1 MSSHK
6 AEEGGTT
13 TSREPFQRWPLPLNS
28 KKVTIPLLKQLAR
41 GLADSPDKL
50 RQLIKGKLSKMACE
64 PRAMQMCFQETCGT
78 RIRLQDAKGIFLD
91 LAPKEPK
98 KDPPDEEHGE
108 ATRSAGSDEDFETLQ
123 KILKEMSG
131 REGYPQG

>member
-13 TSREPFQRWPLPLNS
+13 TSREPFQGWLLPLNS
-28 KKVTIPLLKQLAR
+28 KKVTSPLLKQLAR

-64 PRAMQMCFQETCGT
+64 PRARQVCLQETCGT
-78 RIRLQDAKGIFLD
+78 RIGLQDAKEIFLNP
-91 LAPKEPK
+91 APKEPK

-108 ATRSAGSDEDFETLQ
+108 ATRSAGSDKDFETLQ
-123 KILKEMSG
+123 KRDEWTRRIPSG
-131 REGYPQG
+131 LR